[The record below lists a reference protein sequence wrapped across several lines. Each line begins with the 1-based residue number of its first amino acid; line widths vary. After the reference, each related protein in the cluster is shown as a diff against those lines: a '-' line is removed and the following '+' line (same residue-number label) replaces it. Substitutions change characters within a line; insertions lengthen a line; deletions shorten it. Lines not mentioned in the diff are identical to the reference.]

1 MQCKHW
7 PPTYRL
13 VLHFLYRLVKSANGR
28 DHESL
33 PYSHQTRYTT
43 AGEEEKRTPR
53 SEPYCFVLQR
63 SYFWTGEGKKKDPL
77 LNNSQLAMILS
88 RQFTTEG
95 DREKPSPTSSST
107 LVKPTTIHG
116 QSTQVKSSHST
127 SKFLFYL
134 YLNILELSTRL
145 LQFSSSLLIS
155 DL

>member
-1 MQCKHW
+1 MSPFRILIKHDIQQ
-7 PPTYRL
+7 RE
-13 VLHFLYRLVKSANGR
+13 RRKK
-28 DHESL
+28 E
-33 PYSHQTRYTT
+33 
-43 AGEEEKRTPR
+43 TPR

-63 SYFWTGEGKKKDPL
+63 SHFWTGEGKKKEPL

-127 SKFLFYL
+127 SKFFFYL
-134 YLNILELSTRL
+134 CLNILELSTRL

>member
-1 MQCKHW
+1 MSPFRILIKHDIQQ
-7 PPTYRL
+7 RE
-13 VLHFLYRLVKSANGR
+13 RRKK
-28 DHESL
+28 E
-33 PYSHQTRYTT
+33 
-43 AGEEEKRTPR
+43 TPR

-63 SYFWTGEGKKKDPL
+63 SHFWTGEGKKKEPL

-127 SKFLFYL
+127 SKFFFYL
-134 YLNILELSTRL
+134 CLNILELSTRL

-155 DL
+155 DLWIPEKKNSLPAALKSGVLTIAVK